1 MALAIE
7 VGRSN
12 VYIVQAKVRKGKI
25 VIKKMESFDF
35 PEEWI
40 SDKGITNVEAF
51 QESLDTTLKEGR
63 FSDKDVYLCIN
74 NSSIIYRELVVPRIE
89 EKRLPL
95 LVRSEMMSV
104 LNLTPDYV
112 MDYRILEEVSENER
126 SLYRILAV
134 AIQDKALD
142 TYVGIL
148 KNCKLKIRSI
158 DSATNAIIKL
168 SKDLDIF
175 ADNQQ
180 LILADI
186 ANNHLRLY
194 LFENGE
200 YSLSR
205 NNRLIVF
212 NEESEESFINTI
224 VDNINKM
231 VQFSYTRYEGQNA
244 KKIVLT
250 GLDNILPTIKNR
262 INEELMIPCE
272 ILDKPRYIES
282 EVEYQQRYINAVGTL
297 IRK

>member
-1 MALAIE
+1 M
-7 VGRSN
+7 
-12 VYIVQAKVRKGKI
+12 
-25 VIKKMESFDF
+25 
-35 PEEWI
+35 
-40 SDKGITNVEAF
+40 
-51 QESLDTTLKEGR
+51 
-63 FSDKDVYLCIN
+63 CIN

-112 MDYRILEEVSENER
+112 MDYRILEEVSDNEK

-134 AIQDKALD
+134 AIQDKALE
-142 TYVGIL
+142 TYIGVL
-148 KNCKLKIRSI
+148 KDCKLKINSI

-168 SKDLDIF
+168 SNDLNIF
-175 ADNQQ
+175 TDNQQ

-194 LFENGE
+194 LFENGK

-205 NNRLIVF
+205 YNRLMVF
-212 NEESEESFINTI
+212 NENSEESFIDSI

-231 VQFSYTRYEGQNA
+231 VQFSYTRYDGQNA

-250 GLDNILPTIKNR
+250 GIDNILPTVKKR
-262 INEELMIPCE
+262 ISEELVIPCD
-272 ILDKPRYIES
+272 ILDKPQYIES
-282 EVEYQQRYINAVGTL
+282 EVKYQQCFINAVGTL

>member
-7 VGRSN
+7 VGRSS
-12 VYIVQAKVRKGKI
+12 VYLVQAKVRKGKI
-25 VIKKMESFDF
+25 VIKKKESFDF

-51 QESLDTTLKEGR
+51 RELLSDTLKKGS
-63 FSDKDVYLCIN
+63 FNDKDVYLCIN

-134 AIQDKALD
+134 AIQDKALE
-142 TYVGIL
+142 TYIGVL
-148 KNCKLKIRSI
+148 KDCKLKIKSI

-168 SKDLDIF
+168 SSDLDIF
-175 ADNQQ
+175 TDNQQ

-212 NEESEESFINTI
+212 NEESEESFVNSI

-250 GLDNILPTIKNR
+250 GLDNILPVIKDR

>member
-7 VGRSN
+7 VGRSS
-12 VYIVQAKVRKGKI
+12 VYLVQAKVRKGKI
-25 VIKKMESFDF
+25 VIKKKESFDF

-51 QESLDTTLKEGR
+51 RELLSDTLKKGS
-63 FSDKDVYLCIN
+63 FNDKDVYLCIN

-134 AIQDKALD
+134 AIQDKALE
-142 TYVGIL
+142 TYIGVL
-148 KNCKLKIRSI
+148 KDCKLKIKSI

-168 SKDLDIF
+168 SSDLNIF
-175 ADNQQ
+175 TDNQQ

-212 NEESEESFINTI
+212 NEESEESFVNSI

-250 GLDNILPTIKNR
+250 GLDNILPVIKDR

>member
-7 VGRSN
+7 VGRSS

-51 QESLDTTLKEGR
+51 RESLDTTLKEGR

-134 AIQDKALD
+134 AIQDKALE
-142 TYVGIL
+142 TYIGVL
-148 KNCKLKIRSI
+148 KDCKLKIRSI

-168 SKDLDIF
+168 SGDLDIF

-212 NEESEESFINTI
+212 NEESEEAFINTI

>member
-7 VGRSN
+7 VGRSS

-25 VIKKMESFDF
+25 VIKKMEFFDF
-35 PEEWI
+35 PEDWI

-51 QESLDTTLKEGR
+51 RGLLDTTLKEGR

-134 AIQDKALD
+134 AIQDKALE
-142 TYVGIL
+142 TYIGVL
-148 KNCKLKIRSI
+148 KDCKLKIRSI

-168 SKDLDIF
+168 SGDLDIF

>member
-7 VGRSN
+7 VGRSS
-12 VYIVQAKVRKGKI
+12 VYLVQAKVRKGKI
-25 VIKKMESFDF
+25 VIKKKESFDF

-51 QESLDTTLKEGR
+51 RELLSDTLKKDS
-63 FSDKDVYLCIN
+63 FNDKDVYLCIN

-134 AIQDKALD
+134 AIQDKALE
-142 TYVGIL
+142 TYIGVL
-148 KNCKLKIRSI
+148 KDCKLKIKSI

-168 SKDLDIF
+168 SSDLDIF
-175 ADNQQ
+175 TDNQQ

-212 NEESEESFINTI
+212 NEESEESFVNSI

-250 GLDNILPTIKNR
+250 GLDNILPVIKDR

>member
-7 VGRSN
+7 VGRSS
-12 VYIVQAKVRKGKI
+12 VYLVQAKVRRGKI
-25 VIKKMESFDF
+25 VIKKKESFDF

-51 QESLDTTLKEGR
+51 RELLSDTLKKGS
-63 FSDKDVYLCIN
+63 FNDKDVYLCIN

-134 AIQDKALD
+134 AIQDKALE
-142 TYVGIL
+142 TYIGVL
-148 KNCKLKIRSI
+148 KDCKLKIKSI

-168 SKDLDIF
+168 SSDLDIF
-175 ADNQQ
+175 TDNQQ

-205 NNRLIVF
+205 NHRLIVF
-212 NEESEESFINTI
+212 NEESEESFVNNI

-250 GLDNILPTIKNR
+250 GLDNILPVIKDR